1 MQKCHLLQLTC
12 ATILVLPLMLS
23 GCASLDKD
31 STADRACPVTSHY
44 VSSNAVDSSTE
55 EEDPLED
62 AESTHDIAEEV
73 EALSQ
78 SGNWES
84 PDVQLASKMGQGE
97 VKEKIYDF
105 PVELNNQVRTYIH
118 IFQTSQRQDFVKK
131 LCRSG
136 RYLEIMEKEFAA
148 CGIPT
153 DLAYLSMVESGFNPV
168 ARSQA
173 NAVGLWQ
180 FMASTGRMYNLNVT
194 NWVDERRNVKKST
207 HAAASY
213 LGDLYRD
220 FGDWHLAVAAYN
232 AGPGKIHSG
241 MRKYDVNNFWPL
253 AAEDHLQ
260 METKRY
266 VPKLIATI
274 LIARNPE
281 KYGFGSVKLEKPLN
295 WDTIT
300 VGPSMRMDAV
310 ALVAGTSAKKIR
322 QLNPELRKPMTPASV
337 ASYQL
342 KIPAGTKDVAMSN
355 MKRLHTI
362 ATTDFKDHKIKAG
375 DTIASICNSYNINTT
390 TLLRVNNLTS
400 NHLTPGQELRIP
412 YSTFTSKILPRGSSN
427 AMLASKDNLILY
439 KVKSGDT
446 INGIAHKYHIPN
458 TLLVQWNGLKSKNSL
473 HVGKQL
479 ALFIDQAGHADLS
492 GIKKT
497 GDVTKDIVTIA
508 ASQPKKYTNDRE
520 TKHGVPFIA
529 AVQKKILNPR
539 SHRSQIAM
547 ADSALQLYHVQNG
560 DSLWMICLKFQV
572 SLNDLKKW
580 NDLTNNQIHPGRTL
594 RIKRG

>member
-1 MQKCHLLQLTC
+1 MQKCRLLQLTC
-12 ATILVLPLMLS
+12 ATVLTFPLMLG
-23 GCASLDKD
+23 GCASFNSESIADNAHPGTRHYASF
-31 STADRACPVTSHY
+31 STT
-44 VSSNAVDSSTE
+44 DSSTAE
-55 EEDPLED
+55 EVQLED

-84 PDVQLASKMGQGE
+84 PDTQLARQME
-97 VKEKIYDF
+97 TADVKEALYDF

-118 IFQTSQRQDFVKK
+118 LFQTSQRQDFAKK
-131 LCRSG
+131 LSRSG
-136 RYLEIMEKEFAA
+136 KYLEMMEKEFAA

-168 ARSQA
+168 ARSHA

-180 FMASTGRMYNLNVT
+180 FMAGTGRMYNLNVT

-232 AGPGKIHSG
+232 AGPGRIHSG
-241 MRKYDVNNFWPL
+241 LRKYGVNNFWPL
-253 AAEDHLQ
+253 AAKNYLA

-281 KYGFGSVKLEKPLN
+281 KYGFGHVKLEAPLK

-310 ALVAGTSAKKIR
+310 ALVAGTSVKKIR
-322 QLNPELRKPMTPASV
+322 QLNPELRKSMTPASV
-337 ASYQL
+337 ASYQV
-342 KIPAGTKDVAMSN
+342 KIPAGKKQVAMSN

-362 ATTDFKDHKIKAG
+362 ATTDFKNHKIKAG
-375 DTIASICNSYNINTT
+375 DTIASICNRYNINTT

-400 NHLTPGQELRIP
+400 RHLTPGQKLRIP
-412 YSTFTSKILPRGSSN
+412 YSTFTYKILPKDSSS
-427 AMLASKDNLILY
+427 AMLAFKDSLILY
-439 KVKSGDT
+439 KVKPGDT
-446 INGIAHKYHIPN
+446 VGGIAHKYHIPKE
-458 TLLVQWNGLKSKNSL
+458 LLVQWNGLKSENSI
-473 HVGKQL
+473 HAGKQL
-479 ALFIDQAGHADLS
+479 ALFIDQAGHFDLS

-497 GDVTKDIVTIA
+497 GDVTNGVVTIA
-508 ASQPKKYTNDRE
+508 ASQPKKYTTDKDAQR
-520 TKHGVPFIA
+520 GVPFIA
-529 AVQKKILNPR
+529 AVHKKILNPR
-539 SHRSQIAM
+539 RQGSQIAM
-547 ADSALQLYHVQNG
+547 ADSSLQLYHVQHG
-560 DSLWMICLKFQV
+560 DSLWAICLKFQV
-572 SLNDLKKW
+572 SLTDLKKW
-580 NDLTNNQIHPGRTL
+580 NGLTDNQIQPGRTL
-594 RIKRG
+594 KIKRG